1 MICNELWDPKSIVV
15 VGASNNV
22 EKPGG
27 KVLKNLID
35 GNYKGKLFCVN
46 PKESII
52 QGVKSFPSVEDI
64 PIVDLAIIAI
74 AADFIPVSVEILAH
88 KKSTKAFII
97 ISAGFSEEGHKGA
110 ELEKRIVE
118 TINSVNGTLIGPNC
132 TGVLTTNY
140 QGIFTLPI
148 PKLHPKG
155 CDFITCSGA
164 TACFV
169 LESGIR
175 KGLMFSRIVAV
186 GNSAQTGVEEVLEYL
201 DESFDPEKDSKVKI
215 LYIENI
221 SKPLKL
227 LKHASS
233 LISKGCR
240 IAAIKAGS
248 SEAGSRAASSHTVAM
263 ASSDLAVDTLF
274 RKAGIIRCYG
284 REELITV
291 ASVLTYSECT
301 GNNFAI
307 ITHAGGPGVML
318 TDSLSKGGLNV
329 PLLNKEIGKELLTK
343 LYPGSSVANPIDFLA
358 TGTAEQLGIIM
369 DFVDKRFDEI
379 DAMVVIFGTP
389 GLSKIFDVYDVLDK
403 KIRECKKP
411 VFPVLPSMLT
421 ADEESRAFIAK
432 GWAVFPDES
441 LLGQALVKIANTPK
455 PSISESLKICRN
467 RSQIREIIDGA
478 SDGYLTPDKTS
489 EFLDAAG
496 INRIKEFVVKT
507 PSELDKA
514 LDEISFPIVMKVIG
528 PVHKSDVGGVV
539 LGVKDSGTAHR
550 EFKRLLTIKDAV
562 GVLLQPMILGTELFI
577 GVSREPKF
585 GHMILCGLGGIF
597 IEIMKDFSAN
607 LTPVSKEEALRGIR
621 SLKSYKVFQGA
632 RGKKGIDENVFA
644 DLICNLSAALEFA
657 PEIAEIDINPLLASD
672 KTITAVDARI
682 NILKKKIS

>member
-27 KVLKNLID
+27 KVLKNIID
-35 GNYKGKLFCVN
+35 GNYKGKLYCVN
-46 PKESII
+46 PKENVI
-52 QGVKSFPSVEDI
+52 QGVNSFSSVEEL
-64 PIVDLAIIAI
+64 PEVDLAILAVSCEYSVDIVKCL
-74 AADFIPVSVEILAH
+74 AD
-88 KKSTKAFII
+88 KKKTKAFII
-97 ISAGFSEEGHKGA
+97 ISAGFSEESHHGA
-110 ELEKRIVE
+110 ELEKKIVD
-118 TINSVNGTLIGPNC
+118 IVNSVNGTLIGPNC

-155 CDFITCSGA
+155 CDFITGSGA

-169 LESGIR
+169 LESGIP
-175 KGLMFSRIVAV
+175 KGLSFSRIVAV

-201 DESFDPEKDSKVKI
+201 DESFNYEKDSRVKI

-221 SKPLKL
+221 SKPQKL

-233 LISKGCR
+233 LIRKGCR

-248 SEAGSRAASSHTVAM
+248 SEAGSRAASSHTGAM
-263 ASSDLAVDTLF
+263 ASSDLAVDALF
-274 RKAGIIRCYG
+274 KKAGIIRCYG

-291 ASVLTYSECT
+291 ASVLTYGELT
-301 GNNFAI
+301 GKNIAI

-318 TDSLSKGGLNV
+318 TDALSKGGLTV
-329 PLLNKEIGKELLTK
+329 PLLNKEIGKDLLAK

-358 TGTAEQLGIIM
+358 TGTAEQLGIII
-369 DFVDKRFDEI
+369 DFVDKKFDEI

-403 KIRECKKP
+403 KMRECRKP
-411 VFPVLPSMLT
+411 IYPVLPSMLT
-421 ADEESRAFIAK
+421 ALEESRAFISK

-455 PSISESLKICRN
+455 PSGAEMVQECSGKAI
-467 RSQIREIIDGA
+467 IREMIDNS
-478 SDGYLTPDKTS
+478 SDGYLSPDKVS
-489 EFLDAAG
+489 QFLDATG

-507 PSELDKA
+507 EIELDKS
-514 LDEISFPIVMKVIG
+514 LNETSFPIVMKVIG

-539 LGVKDSGTAHR
+539 LGVKERETATR
-550 EFKRLLTIKDAV
+550 EFKRLLTIKDAT
-562 GVLLQPMILGTELFI
+562 GVLIQPMVSGTELFI
-577 GVSREPKF
+577 GVSREAKF

-607 LTPVSKEEALRGIR
+607 LVPVSKEEVLRGIR

-632 RGKKGIDENVFA
+632 RGNQGIDENVFA
-644 DLICNLSAALEFA
+644 DLICNLSAALESA
-657 PEIAEIDINPLLASD
+657 PEIAEIDINPLLASE
-672 KTITAVDARI
+672 KTIVAVDARI
-682 NILKKKIS
+682 NILRK

>member
-1 MICNELWDPKSIVV
+1 MICNELWDPKSIVI

-27 KVLKNLID
+27 KVLKNIID
-35 GNYKGKLFCVN
+35 GHFKGGLFCVN
-46 PKESII
+46 PKESLI
-52 QGVKSFPSVEDI
+52 QGVRSFASVEEL
-64 PIVDLAIIAI
+64 PSVDLAIIAI
-74 AADFIPVSVEILAH
+74 AADFVPEAVEILAH

-110 ELEKRIVE
+110 ELENKIVE
-118 TINSVNGTLIGPNC
+118 IINSVNGTFIGPNC

-140 QGIFTLPI
+140 HGIFTLPI

-169 LESGIR
+169 LESGIP

-201 DESFDPEKDSKVKI
+201 DESFDFEKDSKVKI

-221 SKPLKL
+221 SKPMKL

-248 SEAGSRAASSHTVAM
+248 SEAGSRAASSHTGAM
-263 ASSDLAVDTLF
+263 ASSDMAVDALF

-291 ASVLTYSECT
+291 ASVLTYSEFT
-301 GNNFAI
+301 GKNFAI

-318 TDSLSKGGLNV
+318 TDALSKGGLNV

-358 TGTAEQLGIIM
+358 TGTASQLGIII
-369 DFVDKRFDEI
+369 DYVDKKFDEI
-379 DAMVVIFGTP
+379 DAIVVIFGTP
-389 GLSKIFDVYDVLDK
+389 GLSKIFDAYDVLDK
-403 KIRECKKP
+403 KIRECRKP

-421 ADEESRAFIAK
+421 AGEESRAFIAK

-441 LLGQALVKIANTPK
+441 LLGQALVKVTNTPK
-455 PSISESLKICRN
+455 PSVYDTPKSCKNSSKV
-467 RSQIREIIDGA
+467 REIIDGA

-496 INRIKEFVVKT
+496 ISRIKEFVVKT

-514 LDEISFPIVMKVIG
+514 LGETTFPIVMKVIG
-528 PVHKSDVGGVV
+528 PVHKSDVGGVI
-539 LGVKDSGTAHR
+539 LGVKDRETAIR
-550 EFKRLLTIKDAV
+550 EFNRLLTIKDAV
-562 GVLLQPMILGTELFI
+562 GVLVQPMITGTELFI
-577 GVSREPKF
+577 GVAREPIY
-585 GHMILCGLGGIF
+585 GHMIMCGIGGIF

-607 LTPVSKEEALRGIR
+607 LAPVSKEEALRGIR
-621 SLKSYKVFQGA
+621 SLKSYKIFQGA
-632 RGKKGIDENVFA
+632 RGKNGIDENMFA
-644 DLICNLSAALEFA
+644 ELICNLSAALEFA
-657 PEIAEIDINPLLASD
+657 PEIVEIDINPLIAND

-682 NILKKKIS
+682 NIMK